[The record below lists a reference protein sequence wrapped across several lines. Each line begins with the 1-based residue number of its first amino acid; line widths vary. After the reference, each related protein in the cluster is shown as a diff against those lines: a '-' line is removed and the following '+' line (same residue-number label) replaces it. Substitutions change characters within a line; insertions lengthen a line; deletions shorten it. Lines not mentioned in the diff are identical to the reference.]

1 MTTKTTTSKAPTMTA
16 AGTAL
21 MTAIGN
27 WTGSFFDGGIVANE
41 GIWHEN
47 LTDEAAGAPGLPK
60 TPKGV
65 AGVIRRLSEQGYLD
79 VSDQGEDGVWVS
91 LTALGAA
98 TATALADAS
107 APEPTQTAQKASSKT
122 SAKKASAKPAGS
134 VQPMW
139 ADVKFYR
146 LRKVGT
152 ARRLPYL
159 APGTPE
165 RKDAEKVAAQIAKG
179 KSATEVAEA
188 TDRSVSTI
196 RRLVAA
202 AQLAEEVESGAYDEA
217 IKDGKVV
224 LPAREEAK

>member
-1 MTTKTTTSKAPTMTA
+1 MSTTTAPTMTK

-21 MTAIGN
+21 MTIIGKHQ
-27 WTGSFFDGGIVANE
+27 TSFFDGGIVTGE
-41 GIWHEN
+41 GIWHEA
-47 LTDEAAGAPGLPK
+47 LTGETAGAPDLPK
-60 TPKGV
+60 TAKGV
-65 AGVIRRLSEQGYLD
+65 AGVIRRLAETGYLD

-91 LTALGAA
+91 LTEQGAA
-98 TATALADAS
+98 TATALAEGT
-107 APEPTQTAQKASSKT
+107 PTKPTQTAQKATK
-122 SAKKASAKPAGS
+122 APASAKAASKPADS
-134 VQPMW
+134 PATLW

-159 APGTPE
+159 APGTTE

-179 KSATEVAEA
+179 KTVADLAAT
-188 TDRSVSTI
+188 TGKSPSSV

-202 AQLAEEVESGAYDEA
+202 VELAHEVEAGDYADQ
-217 IKDGKVV
+217 IKDGKVI